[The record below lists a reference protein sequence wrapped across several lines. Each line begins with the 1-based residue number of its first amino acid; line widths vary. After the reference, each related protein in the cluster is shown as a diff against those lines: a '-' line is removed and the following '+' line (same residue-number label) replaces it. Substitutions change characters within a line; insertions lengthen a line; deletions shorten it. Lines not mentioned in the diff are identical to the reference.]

1 MADVTLD
8 ELNRSDAAS
17 FVARLGNIY
26 EHAPWAAERAWASRP
41 FATVAAL
48 HAAMQG
54 AVRTASEA
62 ERVALIKGHPDLA
75 GKAARAGA
83 LTAEST
89 SEQLG
94 AGLDRLADAEF
105 DAFLRL
111 NAAYRDK
118 FDIPFIIGVRRHTKD
133 SIIASFERRLAHD
146 AATERVTALAEIDR
160 IAALRLEG
168 LVSGDGSL
176 RLDGRLSTHVLDT
189 HAGKPAA
196 GVAVELREL
205 SRLGAPRTIARA
217 VTNADGRTDAPLI
230 AGRPVPIGRY
240 ELIFAVGD
248 YFTSHGVP
256 LADPPFLDLVPVRFG
271 IAEAE
276 GRYHVPLV
284 VTPWSFSTY
293 RGS

>member
-48 HAAMQG
+48 HAAMRG

-94 AGLDRLADAEF
+94 AGLDRLADA
-105 DAFLRL
+105 
-111 NAAYRDK
+111 
-118 FDIPFIIGVRRHTKD
+118 
-133 SIIASFERRLAHD
+133 
-146 AATERVTALAEIDR
+146 
-160 IAALRLEG
+160 
-168 LVSGDGSL
+168 
-176 RLDGRLSTHVLDT
+176 
-189 HAGKPAA
+189 
-196 GVAVELREL
+196 
-205 SRLGAPRTIARA
+205 
-217 VTNADGRTDAPLI
+217 
-230 AGRPVPIGRY
+230 
-240 ELIFAVGD
+240 
-248 YFTSHGVP
+248 
-256 LADPPFLDLVPVRFG
+256 
-271 IAEAE
+271 
-276 GRYHVPLV
+276 
-284 VTPWSFSTY
+284 
-293 RGS
+293 